1 MLPRPP
7 SLGERYIKPAV
18 MKIESDFPK
27 IDISDDFIIG
37 TDINIEILNLYR
49 NYPCRLKAEIFVF
62 CLEGYIEASLNL
74 NEYQI
79 KANDFVTLLP
89 GSIIQI
95 KKVEGNLRLFIIA
108 YSSEFIGHF
117 NLIESTRDI
126 IQIIRENPVLPLP
139 DKMVE
144 LFQDYF
150 TLINKV
156 YQQNLL
162 PKIPVF
168 YKNILHTIFYAIG
181 EVYKRRPW
189 KTAPLTRSEEICKK
203 LELLIMESYM
213 KERNVA
219 FYAARLGITPQH
231 LSNTVKQTSG
241 KNVSEIITR
250 YVITDA
256 KAQLKSTDLSIQ
268 EIAYSLNFP
277 NASFFGK
284 YFKRETGLTP
294 LQYRNSK

>member
-1 MLPRPP
+1 
-7 SLGERYIKPAV
+7 
-18 MKIESDFPK
+18 MKTDNDFPK

-62 CLEGYIEASLNL
+62 CLEGYIEATLNL
-74 NEYQI
+74 KDCQI

-95 KKVEGNLRLFIIA
+95 KKAEGNLRLFIIA
-108 YSSEFIGHF
+108 YSSQFIGRF
-117 NLIESTRDI
+117 NMIESTREI
-126 IQIIRENPVLPLP
+126 IQIIRENPVLPLS

-144 LFQDYF
+144 LFHDYF

-156 YQQNLL
+156 YMQNLL
-162 PKIPVF
+162 PRIPVF
-168 YKNILHTIFYAIG
+168 YQNILHTIFYAIG

-189 KTAPLTRSEEICKK
+189 KAAPGSRREEICKK
-203 LELLIMESYM
+203 LELLIMESYTT
-213 KERNVA
+213 ERNVA
-219 FYAARLGITPQH
+219 FYARKLGITPQH
-231 LSNTVKQTSG
+231 LSNTVKQTAG
-241 KNVSEIITR
+241 KNVSDIITR

-284 YFKRETGLTP
+284 YFKRETGMTP
-294 LQYRNSK
+294 LQYRNS